1 MAISWAETP
10 ICESSVATMVHAVN
24 SVKLTK
30 MMDSCVAQ
38 FSYFGNSLGMTL
50 MLKHPS
56 SSSANDWQNSQRR
69 GYKSEVQH

>member
-10 ICESSVATMVHAVN
+10 IYESSVATMVNAVN
-24 SVKLTK
+24 SVKLIK

-56 SSSANDWQNSQRR
+56 SSNAVDWQNSQR
-69 GYKSEVQH
+69 GDTKVKCNT